1 MCRTSVCRCSGGYG
15 GRARGRRCCGW
26 WHGCG
31 GARNRARLALQV
43 QQRTQT
49 LDVGRHGALG
59 VMFDGI
65 SEVIR
70 AAMRQSWT
78 TEKEKQVWQY
88 LADRDDDGKPF
99 VYKRKPS
106 TWRQRR

>member
-1 MCRTSVCRCSGGYG
+1 M
-15 GRARGRRCCGW
+15 
-26 WHGCG
+26 
-31 GARNRARLALQV
+31 GAVGLRLALQV

>member
-1 MCRTSVCRCSGGYG
+1 M
-15 GRARGRRCCGW
+15 
-26 WHGCG
+26 
-31 GARNRARLALQV
+31 ALQV

-88 LADRDDDGKPF
+88 LADRMTMGSRWCTSASPALGDNAARDSCASLRLCKAA
-99 VYKRKPS
+99 R
-106 TWRQRR
+106 